1 MERHLPA
8 DNKAPHFL
16 PMMVRAL
23 ARGGSGGE
31 LSGPLPLVIQ
41 VAAEGP
47 RTVVEA
53 GLPVADAH
61 EQMANPGFAT
71 RSTARGARTIITRK
85 SST

>member
-1 MERHLPA
+1 MESKPS
-8 DNKAPHFL
+8 DT
-16 PMMVRAL
+16 
-23 ARGGSGGE
+23 GGE
-31 LSGPLPLVIQ
+31 LSGPLPLVIL

-71 RSTARGARTIITRK
+71 SVNVG
-85 SST
+85 